1 MNLLMTNRRRS
12 RQISKISRSLLIL
25 PALLSIGVHVSA
37 QCPANTATFSR
48 GSIAAHALE
57 MSCSRE
63 ASPSTNS
70 LTRPPIESHVD
81 SIANRWS
88 MAAAVSA
95 ANVVSQHARE
105 TELESPVADSLS
117 ELHWTDSHDW
127 INNPPEWL
135 KAARNYKRQGMP
147 IIHLMQSKDTLV
159 ALGVSNH
166 GKPGLYFTR
175 KVGF

>member
-1 MNLLMTNRRRS
+1 MNLLMTYRRRS
-12 RQISKISRSLLIL
+12 PRTLKSLLTL
-25 PALLSIGVHVSA
+25 MASLSIGVHVSA
-37 QCPANTATFSR
+37 QCPANAAAPNR
-48 GSIAAHALE
+48 GSIGAHMLE

-63 ASPSTNS
+63 ASPRTNS
-70 LTRPPIESHVD
+70 LPLPQVESHVD
-81 SIANRWS
+81 LISNRWS
-88 MAAAVSA
+88 TAAAVSA

-105 TELESPVADSLS
+105 TELELPVARSLS
-117 ELHWTDSHDW
+117 ELHWADSHDW
-127 INNPPEWL
+127 INNPPEWV